1 MRFSVHTEGLEIM
14 RRAWRDEA
22 QTAIDALKKSKYGER
37 EVDLRIMAAGMG
49 FENGDPSSLR
59 RAIGAHQFL
68 ERLRLEHP
76 LSYAQL
82 EGVTLSIAELIARW
96 YSANPEQALK
106 AAEDWHHGR
115 ATVQTIRDA
124 MKISLP
130 RGHGDKVGIAKQRAF
145 KDSALQQI
153 KEAVMQLG
161 TGKIESIADQAW
173 DKETGVKIDFLFEF
187 AGERSETVAVLV
199 VGPYKNT
206 AMYRDRRDEW
216 ILRAFGTAW
225 LFDRIVIAIPD
236 QNFSAKYAARV
247 RQLSQSI
254 KEKTVP
260 GDRLPKVDVVHVDV
274 DPLDPEDSAALSNL
288 PT

>member
-1 MRFSVHTEGLEIM
+1 M
-14 RRAWRDEA
+14 RRAWREEA
-22 QTAIDALKKSKYGER
+22 QTAIDALSKSKYGER
-37 EVDLRIMAAGMG
+37 EVDLRTLAAGMG

-68 ERLRLEHP
+68 ERLRHEHP

-124 MKISLP
+124 MKLSLP
-130 RGHGDKVGIAKQRAF
+130 RGHGDKIGIAKQRAF
-145 KDSALQQI
+145 KDSAVQQI

-161 TGKIESIADQAW
+161 IGKIESIADQAW
-173 DKETGVKIDFLFEF
+173 DKGTGIKIDFLFEI
-187 AGERSETVAVLV
+187 AAKRPKTVAVLV

-216 ILRAFGTAW
+216 VLRAFGTAW
-225 LFDRIVIAIPD
+225 LFDHVVIAIPD
-236 QNFSAKYAARV
+236 QNFSTNYAARV
-247 RQLSQSI
+247 RELSLSV
-254 KEKTVP
+254 KKRSVP
-260 GDRLPKVDVVHVDV
+260 GARLPKVDVVNVDV
-274 DPLDPEDSAALSNL
+274 DPLDPRDAEALANL
-288 PT
+288 SD